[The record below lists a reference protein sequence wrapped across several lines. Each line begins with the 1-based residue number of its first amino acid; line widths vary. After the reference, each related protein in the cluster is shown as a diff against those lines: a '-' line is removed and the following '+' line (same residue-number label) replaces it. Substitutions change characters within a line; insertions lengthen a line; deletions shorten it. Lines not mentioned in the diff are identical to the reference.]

1 MPRTDNTLEVLNKL
15 ADSKAKEQQK
25 KDKKLAGFLEKLEL
39 IREENKKLFNKEDF
53 IIINERDKLLEYI
66 EKSNQ
71 NGYISIHAKTTGVDF
86 YKDTVVGV
94 CLYVDGEK
102 ACYCPYGHVDYQTGE
117 QVPNQL
123 DKETIIEA
131 LKKINAKIIMHN
143 ADFDIRMVLH
153 TFGVRL
159 HCWWDT
165 MIGGYI
171 LNENEPHGLEPLYE
185 KYVSKK
191 TEKSFSEIF
200 DKIGFQ
206 YVPIELGY
214 MYAAHDALITRGL
227 QQFQANYLNENHPR
241 PDYRAINYVFRN
253 IEMSVLDA
261 SINMGETGVYLDIP
275 YSESLVPKYEKKLS
289 EALEICYQEL
299 DKYKEKI
306 LINEKLS
313 NPVNLSSPKQLGI
326 VLYDVM
332 GLQQVDGKKTGVEVL
347 KQLNTSFTKALLEY
361 RGALKLLN
369 TYVKKLPNVRQ
380 SDGKVHC
387 RFNGI
392 GSATGRYSSSDPRL
406 QNCELGSINSVNSG
420 EL

>member
-1 MPRTDNTLEVLNKL
+1 MN
-15 ADSKAKEQQK
+15 
-25 KDKKLAGFLEKLEL
+25 
-39 IREENKKLFNKEDF
+39 
-53 IIINERDKLLEYI
+53 
-66 EKSNQ
+66 
-71 NGYISIHAKTTGVDF
+71 
-86 YKDTVVGV
+86 
-94 CLYVDGEK
+94 
-102 ACYCPYGHVDYQTGE
+102 
-117 QVPNQL
+117 
-123 DKETIIEA
+123 
-131 LKKINAKIIMHN
+131 
-143 ADFDIRMVLH
+143 
-153 TFGVRL
+153 
-159 HCWWDT
+159 
-165 MIGGYI
+165 
-171 LNENEPHGLEPLYE
+171 
-185 KYVSKK
+185 
-191 TEKSFSEIF
+191 
-200 DKIGFQ
+200 
-206 YVPIELGY
+206 
-214 MYAAHDALITRGL
+214 
-227 QQFQANYLNENHPR
+227 
-241 PDYRAINYVFRN
+241 
-253 IEMSVLDA
+253 VLDA
-261 SINMGETGVYLDIP
+261 SINMEETGVYLDIP

-332 GLQQVDGKKTGVEVL
+332 GLKQVDGKKTGVEVL